1 MVQKDEWLQAEGD
14 CFPGKTYAEVVLEPA
29 YEQAKAELLEP
40 MLEVNKAHL
49 LMLREQRLIGQ
60 EKRSALPPRSKPSTC
75 RSCGEAR
82 IRGSSRICF
91 SKWSMSCA
99 ARR

>member
-14 CFPGKTYAEVVLEPA
+14 RFPGRTYGEVVLEPA
-29 YEQAKAELLEP
+29 YEQAKTELLEP

-60 EKRSALPPRSKPSTC
+60 EEAERIADAL
-75 RSCGEAR
+75 EAKWAER
-82 IRGSSRICF
+82 RSSRLDLHIH
-91 SKWSMSCA
+91 
-99 ARR
+99 